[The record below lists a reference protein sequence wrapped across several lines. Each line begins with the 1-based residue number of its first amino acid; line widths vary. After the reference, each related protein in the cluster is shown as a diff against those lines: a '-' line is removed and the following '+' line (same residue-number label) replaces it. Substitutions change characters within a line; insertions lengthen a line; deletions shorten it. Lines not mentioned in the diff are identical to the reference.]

1 MKPQDKSGLLAWF
14 SGNAV
19 AANILML
26 ALVLSGFYMITTMR
40 TEVFPEIDPRT
51 VTVSVAYSGA
61 NPQEVESGINVRVES
76 ALSGVSGIQRVTSS
90 AAEGQG
96 TITAELTSFAD
107 PNQVLVDVRDAVD
120 AITDFPPEGAED
132 ATVEKSTLEPQLMT
146 LALYGTAG
154 EVQLRQTAERLRSEL
169 LATNQLANVALGG
182 VRAYEISI
190 EVSEDALQRYNLTI
204 ESIGQKIT
212 AASVDLAGGT
222 LRTTGG
228 EILLRTPAKRTS
240 AEGFR
245 EIPILAQE
253 GGATVRLGDIAT
265 IRDGFADGDLI
276 NVFNGSPSV
285 FITVYRSAEQG
296 VIEAEEVVRNYL
308 ETVSVPLGMTLEI
321 RDNDT
326 DQLMDRINL
335 MVRNAIFGF
344 GLVFLS
350 LVLFLDLKLAFW
362 TSVAIPIS
370 FLGGLAIAGMM
381 GASIN
386 MISLFA
392 LILVLGIVVDDAVV
406 IGENIFDEQ
415 SKGGDRA
422 EAALR
427 GLREVAAPVT
437 IGVLTTIIA
446 FLPLAFTTG
455 TLGQIVGVV
464 PVVVIAILVI
474 SLIEG
479 LLILPAHLS
488 HGNPWS
494 VGPLTWVQSGFSG
507 ALDRFTLWVVRPMVW
522 AAVTF
527 RYATMALVGAMI
539 VIAVS
544 ALSTG
549 FLGFVFLPP
558 TEGDSVELT
567 ITMPEGAPFSS
578 SQMAAEAAL
587 VAAARINTQITQRDG
602 ASPVLTTSATIGQAT
617 LGDGGPGGS
626 ASATQSNIAQV
637 RVDLTPSDSRNIG
650 SVAFEQMWR
659 DELGTVSGADSVVF
673 VSGLFTLG
681 DDVSIDLSHADED
694 QLLRAAETL
703 RSRLESTNGVYDIQ
717 FSLQFGKR
725 QLEFALTDVG
735 AALGLSDGD
744 LARQI
749 RRGFFGETVQTL
761 QRGLDEVP
769 VVVRYP
775 RDARNSLSD
784 VYNMRITLPGG
795 EDVPITAVA
804 DISESRGFSTIER
817 ANSRRVLTVT
827 AKVDS
832 DVTTADNINTDLS
845 EVFLPDLS
853 ERYAGLV
860 WTPSG
865 QTVNQAQDLQNIFG
879 AFAIAI
885 LGIFVMLAGFTRSY
899 ILPIVILTTVV
910 YGAVGAIVGHVMLGY
925 PLTFVSIFGIV
936 ALAGVVINDTIL
948 LLDDYR
954 RRMARAPDQPKPQA
968 LIESAA
974 RRFRPILMTTLST
987 SFGLLPMIFET
998 SVQAKFLVPM
1008 AISLGFGILIAT
1020 PILLMAIPATV
1031 LILDDV
1037 GRPFRWVRLRFGSD
1051 ETEIIAKPNST

>member
-1 MKPQDKSGLLAWF
+1 M
-14 SGNAV
+14 
-19 AANILML
+19 
-26 ALVLSGFYMITTMR
+26 
-40 TEVFPEIDPRT
+40 
-51 VTVSVAYSGA
+51 
-61 NPQEVESGINVRVES
+61 
-76 ALSGVSGIQRVTSS
+76 
-90 AAEGQG
+90 
-96 TITAELTSFAD
+96 
-107 PNQVLVDVRDAVD
+107 
-120 AITDFPPEGAED
+120 
-132 ATVEKSTLEPQLMT
+132 
-146 LALYGTAG
+146 
-154 EVQLRQTAERLRSEL
+154 
-169 LATNQLANVALGG
+169 
-182 VRAYEISI
+182 
-190 EVSEDALQRYNLTI
+190 
-204 ESIGQKIT
+204 
-212 AASVDLAGGT
+212 
-222 LRTTGG
+222 
-228 EILLRTPAKRTS
+228 
-240 AEGFR
+240 
-245 EIPILAQE
+245 
-253 GGATVRLGDIAT
+253 RLGDIAT

-296 VIEAEEVVRNYL
+296 VIEAEEVVRGYL
-308 ETVSVPLGMTLEI
+308 DTVSVPPGMTLEI

-494 VGPLTWVQSGFSG
+494 VGPLKWVQSGFSG

-527 RYATMALVGAMI
+527 RYATMALVGATI

-549 FLGFVFLPP
+549 FLSFVFLPP

-578 SQMAAEAAL
+578 SQMVAEAAL

-617 LGDGGPGGS
+617 LGGGGPGGS

-650 SVAFEQMWR
+650 SVAFEQKWR
-659 DELGTVSGADSVVF
+659 EELGAVSGADSVVF

-725 QLEFALTDVG
+725 QLEFALTNVG

-910 YGAVGAIVGHVMLGY
+910 YGVVGAIVGHVMLGY

-954 RRMARAPDQPKPQA
+954 RRMVRAPDQPKPQA

-1037 GRPFRWVRLRFGSD
+1037 GRPFRWARLRFGID